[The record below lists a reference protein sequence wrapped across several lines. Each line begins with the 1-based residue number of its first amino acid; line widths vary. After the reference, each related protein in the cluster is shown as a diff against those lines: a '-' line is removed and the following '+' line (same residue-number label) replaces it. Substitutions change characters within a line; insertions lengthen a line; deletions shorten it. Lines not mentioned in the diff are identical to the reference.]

1 MTHSSFCNSLP
12 CCSVFPPFTMLQ
24 VLQGAISSSRKRSRS
39 MEFGDTGQLDAE
51 WETAV
56 SDGQASKAFLAI
68 RVRPR
73 IH

>member
-1 MTHSSFCNSLP
+1 
-12 CCSVFPPFTMLQ
+12 MLQ